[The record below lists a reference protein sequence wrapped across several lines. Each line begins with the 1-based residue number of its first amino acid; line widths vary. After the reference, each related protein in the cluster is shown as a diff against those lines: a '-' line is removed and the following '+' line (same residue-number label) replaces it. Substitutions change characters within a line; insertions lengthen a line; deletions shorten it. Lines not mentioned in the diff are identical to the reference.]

1 MEKKEALRRWQ
12 NLEENQEILPH
23 FTPIAADARGS
34 TFGACGIRISGNPE
48 FIDAVLSRLKDL
60 LAAEAGSTRLSL
72 SRQPVKT
79 VAINSG
85 DSVVEKKWN
94 NADTDA
100 ETCYIQIR
108 ERTARTRQRKVREAS
123 APLPNLEPHKQLT
136 PEQADDLLGLPDV
149 YKKPENGDEIV
160 KEAKEAGA
168 KPLILDESKVVP
180 MTADP
185 YRDKP
190 KGSPYPDDGFFV
202 TTDED

>member
-12 NLEENQEILPH
+12 NLTPDQEILPH

-60 LAAEAGSTRLSL
+60 LAAEAGSTRLTL

-79 VAINSG
+79 VAIG
-85 DSVVEKKWN
+85 DVEKKWN

-108 ERTARTRQRKVREAS
+108 ERTARTRQRKVREHS
-123 APLPNLEPHKQLT
+123 NPLPDLELPLDGGEMPSKPSDKPTTAPVPTKPAEALEPLKRARIGSTEGGEVLW
-136 PEQADDLLGLPDV
+136 DDDDA
-149 YKKPENGDEIV
+149 ENE
-160 KEAKEAGA
+160 E
-168 KPLILDESKVVP
+168 
-180 MTADP
+180 
-185 YRDKP
+185 
-190 KGSPYPDDGFFV
+190 
-202 TTDED
+202 

>member
-60 LAAEAGSTRLSL
+60 LAAEAGSTRLAL

-79 VAINSG
+79 VAISMG
-85 DSVVEKKWN
+85 DSVVEKSWN

-100 ETCYIQIR
+100 ETCYIQVR
-108 ERTARTRQRKVREAS
+108 ERTARTRQRKVREHS
-123 APLPNLEPHKQLT
+123 DELPNLTHEET
-136 PEQADDLLGLPDV
+136 PESIGMGKT
-149 YKKPENGDEIV
+149 KKQEPM
-160 KEAKEAGA
+160 
-168 KPLILDESKVVP
+168 PLIPDESKVVP

-185 YRDKP
+185 YRDKHKP
-190 KGSPYPDDGFFV
+190 YKESPYPDDGFFV
-202 TTDED
+202 ASEEEED

>member
-12 NLEENQEILPH
+12 NLEPDQPIVPH

-60 LAAEAGSTRLSL
+60 LSFEAGSTRLSL

-79 VAINSG
+79 VAIAKG
-85 DSVVEKKWN
+85 DSVVEKQWK

-100 ETCYIQIR
+100 ETCYIQVR
-108 ERTARTRQRKVREAS
+108 ERTARTRQRKVREQS
-123 APLPNLEPHKQLT
+123 DELPVLNEN
-136 PEQADDLLGLPDV
+136 EENELLGMPDG
-149 YKKPENGDEIV
+149 YKKTKKQEPM
-160 KEAKEAGA
+160 
-168 KPLILDESKVVP
+168 PLILDESKVVP

-190 KGSPYPDDGFFV
+190 KESPYPDDGFFV
-202 TTDED
+202 ATDED